1 MKVRI
6 WTLSLCVIACAV
18 AAARGA
24 EQDAK
29 SRLLEAE
36 NRALR
41 SQIAALKDMNA
52 AGQKSLA
59 AFNER
64 VATLEKKLVDAHTVL
79 AALHQKNEQM
89 KDQLAK
95 AKAAIAHRANLAS
108 KVPAPPA
115 KAPKTVDKDEASIDD
130 YRFVW
135 VVAKA
140 GDVELRVEK
149 TEDTTCIELCKGMD
163 ILTMTP
169 ANAEAVAAVLARA
182 DQYRQ
187 AMKGD
192 AEKRETVKAGQY
204 NVTFANSP
212 KHGFSVSVRSA
223 ERFSM
228 NSIYM
233 ERKDAKALAVHMAK
247 AKRLTALVDKKISPT
262 TR

>member
-6 WTLSLCVIACAV
+6 WTLSICVMACAV
-18 AAARGA
+18 SAARGD

-41 SQIAALKDMNA
+41 SQIAALKDMAA

-59 AFNER
+59 AISNR
-64 VATLEKKLVDAHTVL
+64 VATLEKKLADAYNER

-95 AKAAIAHRANLAS
+95 AAIAHRAHLAT

-115 KAPKTVDKDEASIDD
+115 KEPKTADNDEASIDD

-149 TEDTTCIELCKGMD
+149 TEDTTCIELYKGMD

-169 ANAEAVAAVLARA
+169 ANTEAVAAVLARA
-182 DQYRQ
+182 DQYHQ

-192 AEKRETVKAGQY
+192 AEKRETVKAGQC

-212 KHGFSVSVRSA
+212 KHGFSVSVRSD
-223 ERFSM
+223 ERFGL

-233 ERKDAKALAVHMAK
+233 QRKDAKALAIHMAK
-247 AKRLTALVDKKISPT
+247 AKRLAALVDKKISPT
-262 TR
+262 TK